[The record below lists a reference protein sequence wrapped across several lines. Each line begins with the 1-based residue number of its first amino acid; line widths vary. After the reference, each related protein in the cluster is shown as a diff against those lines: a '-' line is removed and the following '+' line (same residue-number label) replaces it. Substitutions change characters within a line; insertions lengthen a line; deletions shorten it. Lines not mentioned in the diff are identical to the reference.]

1 MARRVFRSTDY
12 SAPTMSGTV
21 QSMINWL
28 TAILVDGYGSQTLAG
43 GALTGSGTT
52 ATLNVPIAHG
62 WKTTAKITVAG
73 ATQSEFNGEFS
84 ATVTGNNQVTYTLP
98 SAATVGTATG
108 TITVKLAGCGW
119 TKPVTGTNLAAFKQ
133 GAGSSGLYLRVDDTN
148 AAYAI
153 VRGYET
159 MPGDIN
165 SGTGP
170 FPSATQNSG
179 LLYWHK
185 SSTSDATARPW
196 MAIADE
202 GFLAF
207 VIDINTNGNSASPQG
222 TLHLFGDI
230 TSYLPGDQFKA
241 IIKGA
246 TTTSFSSVASG
257 SPSNQTTAS
266 QGCYMARG
274 YTLTG
279 SAITIGILNDY
290 SKSGSGGWGGAA
302 SSIPFPNPV
311 NFGLYFSKMWVSESV
326 TGVLRGEIPG
336 VWCPLHNV
344 PLPHLETFESTGEYP
359 GKIMQASRMYSAA
372 EIFFEI
378 SDT

>member
-12 SAPTMSGTV
+12 GSPTITGEI
-21 QSMINWL
+21 QSLINWL
-28 TAILVDGYGSQTLAG
+28 TAILVDGYGQQTLAA

-52 ATLNVPIAHG
+52 ATLNVPVAHG
-62 WKTTAKITVAG
+62 WVRTAKITVSG
-73 ATQSEFNGEFS
+73 ATQGEFNGEFS

-133 GAGSSGLYLRVDDTN
+133 GAGSSGLYLRVDDANTT
-148 AAYAI
+148 YAI

-170 FPSATQNSG
+170 FPTTTQATNG
-179 LLYWHK
+179 LYWHK
-185 SSTSDATARPW
+185 SSAAGTATRPW
-196 MAIADE
+196 IAIADE

-207 VIDINTNGNSASPQG
+207 IIDINSNANGTSPQG
-222 TLHLFGDI
+222 TIHIFGDI
-230 TSYLPGDQFKA
+230 TSYLPGDVFKTL
-241 IIKGA
+241 IKGA
-246 TTTSFSSVASG
+246 TSTSFSTAANG
-257 SPSNQTTAS
+257 SPSGPNTSTT
-266 QGCYMARG
+266 GCYMARS

-279 SAITIGILNDY
+279 SAITVGILNDY
-290 SKSGSGGWGGAA
+290 AKSSSGSWGGSS

-311 NFGLYFSKMWVSESV
+311 DFGLYFSKFWVAESA
-326 TGVLRGEIPG
+326 TSALRGEIPG
-336 VWCPLHNV
+336 LWCPLHNV
-344 PLPHLETFESTGEYP
+344 PIPHLDTFESVGEFP
-359 GKIMQASRMYSAA
+359 GKIMQAVRMYNASS
-372 EIFFEI
+372 IFFEI